1 MITLGT
7 GLPGNGK
14 TLFMLWYIAA
24 KAKKEQ
30 REVYYSGINIVD
42 KQALPWTE
50 FKSEDWP
57 SLPKGAIIVIDEAQ
71 FVFPKKPN
79 GAKLPDH
86 YEKLATH
93 RHSGFDIFLITQHPS
108 LVDNFVRQLVGQHF
122 HSVRKF
128 GLERASIYEWSAANP
143 APQNVASQKS
153 AIVLKWAYPKEVY
166 GWYKSAEVHT
176 VKKGIPAKLVLALLL
191 VVAVLAAG
199 YWSLSRY
206 QSRYQKAPDA
216 SPSAVPAPGGVALPV
231 APAGAGAPGRDRPFD
246 PVEDA
251 RHYVQMA
258 TPRVAGLPHT
268 APKYDEITQPVRAPV
283 PAACLQV
290 GSVRS
295 SSAGIRCKCYSQQG
309 TPMDVEFNMCI
320 EFARNGYFQDFD
332 ADKDREQVE
341 RRAFNE
347 AVLASR
353 VADHGGRVVVI
364 PDMAPAGAAVGAQ
377 AGGGASAGRVGGG
390 GAGAGGG
397 TGGGGGGGGAGG
409 GGATTAGFASAR
421 GSVASGY

>member
-14 TLFMLWYIAA
+14 TLFMLWYIAD
-24 KAKKEQ
+24 KAKREQ
-30 REVYYSGINIVD
+30 REVYYSGISIVD
-42 KQALPWTE
+42 REALPWTE
-50 FKSEDWP
+50 FKAEEWMT
-57 SLPKGAIIVIDEAQ
+57 LPKGAIILIDEAQ

-79 GAKLPDH
+79 GSKLPDY

-93 RHSGFDIFLITQHPS
+93 RHSGYDIYLITQHPS

-128 GLERASIYEWSAANP
+128 GMERATIYEWSAANP
-143 APQNVASQKS
+143 APQSVASQKS
-153 AIVLKWAYPKEVY
+153 AIPLKWAYPKEVY

-176 VKKGIPAKLVLALLL
+176 VKKGIPAKVYLAAALI
-191 VVAVLAAG
+191 VAVVGVG
-199 YWSLSRY
+199 YWSLMQY
-206 QSRYQKAPDA
+206 QARGETKPAVHSVDA
-216 SPSAVPAPGGVALPV
+216 PAPGAGGGAGGSMPV
-231 APAGAGAPGRDRPFD
+231 APGGPGGREPFD

-251 RHYVQMA
+251 KHYVQMA

-290 GSVRS
+290 GSVS
-295 SSAGIRCKCYSQQG
+295 SPKGITCKCYSQQG

-332 ADKDREQVE
+332 ADRDREQMDRARDSE
-341 RRAFNE
+341 R
-347 AVLASR
+347 VIASR
-353 VADHGGRVVVI
+353 VADYGPSITVI
-364 PDMAPAGAAVGAQ
+364 PDMNPAGSPVSAAAQ
-377 AGGGASAGRVGGG
+377 AGGGGRYAGG
-390 GAGAGGG
+390 GAGAGA
-397 TGGGGGGGGAGG
+397 GGGGGGAGG
-409 GGATTAGFASAR
+409 GGGGSVTRGFASR
-421 GSVASGY
+421 